1 MPPQD
6 FSGLT
11 VEELKA
17 MEGNERANVEARI
30 KCLRNIQVLLDAAVM
45 EMQQYSSVVGQL
57 DLTSRRSAEVITSV
71 TTASSTTSSTT
82 ISNPK
87 PLPTAET
94 GARPKVKPDEKKNP
108 DENSTSTNGISANE
122 NSNETEENDEQ
133 NEIRK
138 RRLER
143 FGATNQTSD

>member
-1 MPPQD
+1 MVVTPR
-6 FSGLT
+6 
-11 VEELKA
+11 LK
-17 MEGNERANVEARI
+17 
-30 KCLRNIQVLLDAAVM
+30 
-45 EMQQYSSVVGQL
+45 YSYNLQ
-57 DLTSRRSAEVITSV
+57 
-71 TTASSTTSSTT
+71 STF
-82 ISNPK
+82 
-87 PLPTAET
+87 
-94 GARPKVKPDEKKNP
+94 RPKVKPDEKKNP

>member
-1 MPPQD
+1 M
-6 FSGLT
+6 
-11 VEELKA
+11 
-17 MEGNERANVEARI
+17 
-30 KCLRNIQVLLDAAVM
+30 
-45 EMQQYSSVVGQL
+45 
-57 DLTSRRSAEVITSV
+57 
-71 TTASSTTSSTT
+71 
-82 ISNPK
+82 
-87 PLPTAET
+87 
-94 GARPKVKPDEKKNP
+94 KPDEKKNP